1 MDMEKLLT
9 WLCKTGGEGSV
20 NACRDAIQVCKN
32 MESEKSVEVVGRN
45 ERTTTVYDDKQFAKA
60 HEWIKK
66 VRSAC
71 LGCIRNGGGEEA
83 VDLYYQTHLFDA
95 RFSFDS
101 FMLFIEHKRP
111 KEQQYW
117 LPRRKKLLFLAQAL
131 EDLEFDRLDEL
142 FLSMPPRTGKALAN
156 DTPVLTRQGWKSHGN
171 LVVGDEVI
179 GIDGKFKKVIA
190 VHPKC
195 QLDVQVEFTNGEKIL
210 CHENH
215 EWMFYDRRCGKNR
228 TLEIKQF
235 ERNKIDTGTL
245 NTRGHRYFLQEPNKS
260 AVLGEEKELPM
271 HPYALGVW
279 LGDGTNTNPTVCG
292 DAKDFPI
299 IDKMFR
305 AAKERVQWSTRQKE
319 TGAMYYGF
327 GFRKKLRS
335 MGMCHSR
342 KTLEKHIPDEYFTA
356 SISQRLELL
365 AGLLDTDGTL
375 RVKENRY
382 VFSTAEERLKNDFV
396 RLVSTFGWRTC
407 VVYYPPQ
414 TSSSGITG
422 IRGTYAVSFNPDM
435 YIPCALERKQIRSFS
450 KKRKVAVKNITRVEP
465 KEGNCITVEGDGMY
479 LVGNTLIPTH
489 NSSLVMFF
497 MLWVMLR
504 DSERPNLY
512 CSYTESVV
520 EIFYN
525 GLLEVLNDPYTY
537 DWKTVFPQSSIAS
550 TNAKDKLINLDRRK
564 RYSSITCRSLW
575 GALNGSCD
583 VSKGGYVV
591 GDDLI
596 SGIEEALSK
605 DRLDHAY
612 FQVTNNLLARDATG
626 TAKKLW
632 IGTRWAQSDP
642 IGRRIELLENDG
654 KFCDYRWKIVCVP
667 ALDGQD
673 ESNFDYD
680 YGIGITTEA
689 YYKIRAG
696 FERNNDM
703 ASWFAQYMGTP
714 VDRVGA
720 VFEPDDLRYYNGE
733 LPGADPDRIF
743 MAVDPAWG
751 GGDYVAA
758 PVCYQ
763 YGDDFYV
770 HDVVYN
776 NGDKTVT
783 WPLIV
788 SAIENNGVQAVGVEA
803 TKATSSYTEGINER
817 LKQKGIHINVQ
828 NSIKNWTGT
837 GKDQRILDKAP
848 DIRQHMVF
856 RDSGCRSRE
865 YERFM
870 QNLYSFKFLQ
880 GQAARK
886 QSDDA
891 PDSLAQALSMAYY
904 APAKVVLMRRSF

>member
-142 FLSMPPRTGKALAN
+142 FLSMPPRTGK
-156 DTPVLTRQGWKSHGN
+156 S
-171 LVVGDEVI
+171 
-179 GIDGKFKKVIA
+179 
-190 VHPKC
+190 
-195 QLDVQVEFTNGEKIL
+195 
-210 CHENH
+210 
-215 EWMFYDRRCGKNR
+215 
-228 TLEIKQF
+228 
-235 ERNKIDTGTL
+235 
-245 NTRGHRYFLQEPNKS
+245 
-260 AVLGEEKELPM
+260 
-271 HPYALGVW
+271 
-279 LGDGTNTNPTVCG
+279 
-292 DAKDFPI
+292 
-299 IDKMFR
+299 
-305 AAKERVQWSTRQKE
+305 
-319 TGAMYYGF
+319 
-327 GFRKKLRS
+327 
-335 MGMCHSR
+335 
-342 KTLEKHIPDEYFTA
+342 
-356 SISQRLELL
+356 
-365 AGLLDTDGTL
+365 
-375 RVKENRY
+375 
-382 VFSTAEERLKNDFV
+382 
-396 RLVSTFGWRTC
+396 
-407 VVYYPPQ
+407 
-414 TSSSGITG
+414 
-422 IRGTYAVSFNPDM
+422 
-435 YIPCALERKQIRSFS
+435 
-450 KKRKVAVKNITRVEP
+450 
-465 KEGNCITVEGDGMY
+465 
-479 LVGNTLIPTH
+479 TLI
-489 NSSLVMFF
+489 MFF

-654 KFCDYRWKIVCVP
+654 KFSGYRWKIVCVP
-667 ALDGQD
+667 ALNAHD

-689 YYKIRAG
+689 YHKVRAG

-870 QNLYSFKFLQ
+870 QNLYAFKFLQ

-904 APAKVVLMRRSF
+904 APAKVVLLRRSF

>member
-142 FLSMPPRTGKALAN
+142 FLSMPPRTGK
-156 DTPVLTRQGWKSHGN
+156 S
-171 LVVGDEVI
+171 
-179 GIDGKFKKVIA
+179 
-190 VHPKC
+190 
-195 QLDVQVEFTNGEKIL
+195 
-210 CHENH
+210 
-215 EWMFYDRRCGKNR
+215 
-228 TLEIKQF
+228 
-235 ERNKIDTGTL
+235 
-245 NTRGHRYFLQEPNKS
+245 
-260 AVLGEEKELPM
+260 
-271 HPYALGVW
+271 
-279 LGDGTNTNPTVCG
+279 
-292 DAKDFPI
+292 
-299 IDKMFR
+299 
-305 AAKERVQWSTRQKE
+305 
-319 TGAMYYGF
+319 
-327 GFRKKLRS
+327 
-335 MGMCHSR
+335 
-342 KTLEKHIPDEYFTA
+342 
-356 SISQRLELL
+356 
-365 AGLLDTDGTL
+365 
-375 RVKENRY
+375 
-382 VFSTAEERLKNDFV
+382 
-396 RLVSTFGWRTC
+396 
-407 VVYYPPQ
+407 
-414 TSSSGITG
+414 
-422 IRGTYAVSFNPDM
+422 
-435 YIPCALERKQIRSFS
+435 
-450 KKRKVAVKNITRVEP
+450 
-465 KEGNCITVEGDGMY
+465 
-479 LVGNTLIPTH
+479 TLI
-489 NSSLVMFF
+489 MFF

-654 KFCDYRWKIVCVP
+654 KFNGYRWKIVCVP
-667 ALDGQD
+667 ALNAQD

-689 YYKIRAG
+689 YHKVRAG

-870 QNLYSFKFLQ
+870 QNLYAFKFLQ

-904 APAKVVLMRRSF
+904 APAKVVLLRRSF

>member
-1 MDMEKLLT
+1 MDMDKLLT
-9 WLCKTGGEGSV
+9 WLCKTGGDGSV

-142 FLSMPPRTGKALAN
+142 FLSMPPRTGK
-156 DTPVLTRQGWKSHGN
+156 S
-171 LVVGDEVI
+171 
-179 GIDGKFKKVIA
+179 
-190 VHPKC
+190 
-195 QLDVQVEFTNGEKIL
+195 
-210 CHENH
+210 
-215 EWMFYDRRCGKNR
+215 
-228 TLEIKQF
+228 
-235 ERNKIDTGTL
+235 
-245 NTRGHRYFLQEPNKS
+245 
-260 AVLGEEKELPM
+260 
-271 HPYALGVW
+271 
-279 LGDGTNTNPTVCG
+279 
-292 DAKDFPI
+292 
-299 IDKMFR
+299 
-305 AAKERVQWSTRQKE
+305 
-319 TGAMYYGF
+319 
-327 GFRKKLRS
+327 
-335 MGMCHSR
+335 
-342 KTLEKHIPDEYFTA
+342 
-356 SISQRLELL
+356 
-365 AGLLDTDGTL
+365 
-375 RVKENRY
+375 
-382 VFSTAEERLKNDFV
+382 
-396 RLVSTFGWRTC
+396 
-407 VVYYPPQ
+407 
-414 TSSSGITG
+414 
-422 IRGTYAVSFNPDM
+422 
-435 YIPCALERKQIRSFS
+435 
-450 KKRKVAVKNITRVEP
+450 
-465 KEGNCITVEGDGMY
+465 
-479 LVGNTLIPTH
+479 TLI
-489 NSSLVMFF
+489 MFF

-654 KFCDYRWKIVCVP
+654 KFNGYRWKIVCVP
-667 ALDGQD
+667 ALNSQD

-689 YYKIRAG
+689 YHKVRAG

-828 NSIKNWTGT
+828 NSVKNWTGT

-904 APAKVVLMRRSF
+904 APAKVVLLRRSF

>member
-9 WLCKTGGEGSV
+9 WLCKTGGDGSV

-142 FLSMPPRTGKALAN
+142 FLSMPPRTGK
-156 DTPVLTRQGWKSHGN
+156 S
-171 LVVGDEVI
+171 
-179 GIDGKFKKVIA
+179 
-190 VHPKC
+190 
-195 QLDVQVEFTNGEKIL
+195 
-210 CHENH
+210 
-215 EWMFYDRRCGKNR
+215 
-228 TLEIKQF
+228 
-235 ERNKIDTGTL
+235 
-245 NTRGHRYFLQEPNKS
+245 
-260 AVLGEEKELPM
+260 
-271 HPYALGVW
+271 
-279 LGDGTNTNPTVCG
+279 
-292 DAKDFPI
+292 
-299 IDKMFR
+299 
-305 AAKERVQWSTRQKE
+305 
-319 TGAMYYGF
+319 
-327 GFRKKLRS
+327 
-335 MGMCHSR
+335 
-342 KTLEKHIPDEYFTA
+342 
-356 SISQRLELL
+356 
-365 AGLLDTDGTL
+365 
-375 RVKENRY
+375 
-382 VFSTAEERLKNDFV
+382 
-396 RLVSTFGWRTC
+396 
-407 VVYYPPQ
+407 
-414 TSSSGITG
+414 
-422 IRGTYAVSFNPDM
+422 
-435 YIPCALERKQIRSFS
+435 
-450 KKRKVAVKNITRVEP
+450 
-465 KEGNCITVEGDGMY
+465 
-479 LVGNTLIPTH
+479 TLI
-489 NSSLVMFF
+489 MFF

-654 KFCDYRWKIVCVP
+654 KFSGYRWKIVCVP
-667 ALDGQD
+667 ALNAHD

-689 YYKIRAG
+689 YHKVRAG

-870 QNLYSFKFLQ
+870 QNLYAFKFLQ

-904 APAKVVLMRRSF
+904 APAKVVLLRRSF

>member
-142 FLSMPPRTGKALAN
+142 FLSMPPRTGK
-156 DTPVLTRQGWKSHGN
+156 S
-171 LVVGDEVI
+171 
-179 GIDGKFKKVIA
+179 
-190 VHPKC
+190 
-195 QLDVQVEFTNGEKIL
+195 
-210 CHENH
+210 
-215 EWMFYDRRCGKNR
+215 
-228 TLEIKQF
+228 
-235 ERNKIDTGTL
+235 
-245 NTRGHRYFLQEPNKS
+245 
-260 AVLGEEKELPM
+260 
-271 HPYALGVW
+271 
-279 LGDGTNTNPTVCG
+279 
-292 DAKDFPI
+292 
-299 IDKMFR
+299 
-305 AAKERVQWSTRQKE
+305 
-319 TGAMYYGF
+319 
-327 GFRKKLRS
+327 
-335 MGMCHSR
+335 
-342 KTLEKHIPDEYFTA
+342 
-356 SISQRLELL
+356 
-365 AGLLDTDGTL
+365 
-375 RVKENRY
+375 
-382 VFSTAEERLKNDFV
+382 
-396 RLVSTFGWRTC
+396 
-407 VVYYPPQ
+407 
-414 TSSSGITG
+414 
-422 IRGTYAVSFNPDM
+422 
-435 YIPCALERKQIRSFS
+435 
-450 KKRKVAVKNITRVEP
+450 
-465 KEGNCITVEGDGMY
+465 
-479 LVGNTLIPTH
+479 TLI
-489 NSSLVMFF
+489 MFF

-512 CSYTESVV
+512 CSYTDSVV

-654 KFCDYRWKIVCVP
+654 KFSGYRWKIVCVP
-667 ALDGQD
+667 ALNAQD
-673 ESNFDYD
+673 ESNFNYD

-689 YYKIRAG
+689 YHKVRAG

-870 QNLYSFKFLQ
+870 QNLYAFKFLQ

-904 APAKVVLMRRSF
+904 APAKVVLLRRSF

>member
-142 FLSMPPRTGKALAN
+142 FLSMPPRTGK
-156 DTPVLTRQGWKSHGN
+156 S
-171 LVVGDEVI
+171 
-179 GIDGKFKKVIA
+179 
-190 VHPKC
+190 
-195 QLDVQVEFTNGEKIL
+195 
-210 CHENH
+210 
-215 EWMFYDRRCGKNR
+215 
-228 TLEIKQF
+228 
-235 ERNKIDTGTL
+235 
-245 NTRGHRYFLQEPNKS
+245 
-260 AVLGEEKELPM
+260 
-271 HPYALGVW
+271 
-279 LGDGTNTNPTVCG
+279 
-292 DAKDFPI
+292 
-299 IDKMFR
+299 
-305 AAKERVQWSTRQKE
+305 
-319 TGAMYYGF
+319 
-327 GFRKKLRS
+327 
-335 MGMCHSR
+335 
-342 KTLEKHIPDEYFTA
+342 
-356 SISQRLELL
+356 
-365 AGLLDTDGTL
+365 
-375 RVKENRY
+375 
-382 VFSTAEERLKNDFV
+382 
-396 RLVSTFGWRTC
+396 
-407 VVYYPPQ
+407 
-414 TSSSGITG
+414 
-422 IRGTYAVSFNPDM
+422 
-435 YIPCALERKQIRSFS
+435 
-450 KKRKVAVKNITRVEP
+450 
-465 KEGNCITVEGDGMY
+465 
-479 LVGNTLIPTH
+479 TLI
-489 NSSLVMFF
+489 MFF

-654 KFCDYRWKIVCVP
+654 KFSGYRWKIVCVP
-667 ALDGQD
+667 ALNAQD

-689 YYKIRAG
+689 YHKVRAG

-870 QNLYSFKFLQ
+870 QNLYAFKFLQ

-904 APAKVVLMRRSF
+904 APAKVVLLRRSF

>member
-1 MDMEKLLT
+1 MDMKKLLT

-142 FLSMPPRTGKALAN
+142 FLSMPPRTGK
-156 DTPVLTRQGWKSHGN
+156 S
-171 LVVGDEVI
+171 
-179 GIDGKFKKVIA
+179 
-190 VHPKC
+190 
-195 QLDVQVEFTNGEKIL
+195 
-210 CHENH
+210 
-215 EWMFYDRRCGKNR
+215 
-228 TLEIKQF
+228 
-235 ERNKIDTGTL
+235 
-245 NTRGHRYFLQEPNKS
+245 
-260 AVLGEEKELPM
+260 
-271 HPYALGVW
+271 
-279 LGDGTNTNPTVCG
+279 
-292 DAKDFPI
+292 
-299 IDKMFR
+299 
-305 AAKERVQWSTRQKE
+305 
-319 TGAMYYGF
+319 
-327 GFRKKLRS
+327 
-335 MGMCHSR
+335 
-342 KTLEKHIPDEYFTA
+342 
-356 SISQRLELL
+356 
-365 AGLLDTDGTL
+365 
-375 RVKENRY
+375 
-382 VFSTAEERLKNDFV
+382 
-396 RLVSTFGWRTC
+396 
-407 VVYYPPQ
+407 
-414 TSSSGITG
+414 
-422 IRGTYAVSFNPDM
+422 
-435 YIPCALERKQIRSFS
+435 
-450 KKRKVAVKNITRVEP
+450 
-465 KEGNCITVEGDGMY
+465 
-479 LVGNTLIPTH
+479 TLI
-489 NSSLVMFF
+489 MFF

-537 DWKTVFPQSSIAS
+537 DWKTVFPQSLIAS

-654 KFCDYRWKIVCVP
+654 KFNGYRWKIVCVP
-667 ALDGQD
+667 ALNAQD

-689 YYKIRAG
+689 YHKVRAG

-870 QNLYSFKFLQ
+870 QNLYAFKFLQ

-904 APAKVVLMRRSF
+904 APAKVVLLRRSF

>member
-142 FLSMPPRTGKALAN
+142 FLSMPPRTGK
-156 DTPVLTRQGWKSHGN
+156 S
-171 LVVGDEVI
+171 
-179 GIDGKFKKVIA
+179 
-190 VHPKC
+190 
-195 QLDVQVEFTNGEKIL
+195 
-210 CHENH
+210 
-215 EWMFYDRRCGKNR
+215 
-228 TLEIKQF
+228 
-235 ERNKIDTGTL
+235 
-245 NTRGHRYFLQEPNKS
+245 
-260 AVLGEEKELPM
+260 
-271 HPYALGVW
+271 
-279 LGDGTNTNPTVCG
+279 
-292 DAKDFPI
+292 
-299 IDKMFR
+299 
-305 AAKERVQWSTRQKE
+305 
-319 TGAMYYGF
+319 
-327 GFRKKLRS
+327 
-335 MGMCHSR
+335 
-342 KTLEKHIPDEYFTA
+342 
-356 SISQRLELL
+356 
-365 AGLLDTDGTL
+365 
-375 RVKENRY
+375 
-382 VFSTAEERLKNDFV
+382 
-396 RLVSTFGWRTC
+396 
-407 VVYYPPQ
+407 
-414 TSSSGITG
+414 
-422 IRGTYAVSFNPDM
+422 
-435 YIPCALERKQIRSFS
+435 
-450 KKRKVAVKNITRVEP
+450 
-465 KEGNCITVEGDGMY
+465 
-479 LVGNTLIPTH
+479 TLI
-489 NSSLVMFF
+489 MFF

-654 KFCDYRWKIVCVP
+654 KFNGYRWKIVCVP
-667 ALDGQD
+667 ALNAQD

-689 YYKIRAG
+689 YHKVRAG

-788 SAIENNGVQAVGVEA
+788 SAIENNDVQAVGVEA

-870 QNLYSFKFLQ
+870 QNLYAFKFLQ

-904 APAKVVLMRRSF
+904 APAKVVLLRRSF

>member
-45 ERTTTVYDDKQFAKA
+45 EHTTTVYDDKQFAKA

-142 FLSMPPRTGKALAN
+142 FLSMPPRTGK
-156 DTPVLTRQGWKSHGN
+156 S
-171 LVVGDEVI
+171 
-179 GIDGKFKKVIA
+179 
-190 VHPKC
+190 
-195 QLDVQVEFTNGEKIL
+195 
-210 CHENH
+210 
-215 EWMFYDRRCGKNR
+215 
-228 TLEIKQF
+228 
-235 ERNKIDTGTL
+235 
-245 NTRGHRYFLQEPNKS
+245 
-260 AVLGEEKELPM
+260 
-271 HPYALGVW
+271 
-279 LGDGTNTNPTVCG
+279 
-292 DAKDFPI
+292 
-299 IDKMFR
+299 
-305 AAKERVQWSTRQKE
+305 
-319 TGAMYYGF
+319 
-327 GFRKKLRS
+327 
-335 MGMCHSR
+335 
-342 KTLEKHIPDEYFTA
+342 
-356 SISQRLELL
+356 
-365 AGLLDTDGTL
+365 
-375 RVKENRY
+375 
-382 VFSTAEERLKNDFV
+382 
-396 RLVSTFGWRTC
+396 
-407 VVYYPPQ
+407 
-414 TSSSGITG
+414 
-422 IRGTYAVSFNPDM
+422 
-435 YIPCALERKQIRSFS
+435 
-450 KKRKVAVKNITRVEP
+450 
-465 KEGNCITVEGDGMY
+465 
-479 LVGNTLIPTH
+479 TLI
-489 NSSLVMFF
+489 MFF

-537 DWKTVFPQSSIAS
+537 DWKAVFPQSSIAS

-654 KFCDYRWKIVCVP
+654 KFSGYRWKIVCVP
-667 ALDGQD
+667 ALNAQD

-689 YYKIRAG
+689 YHKVRAG

-870 QNLYSFKFLQ
+870 QNLYAFKFLQ

-904 APAKVVLMRRSF
+904 APAKVVLLRRNF

>member
-142 FLSMPPRTGKALAN
+142 FLSMAPRTGK
-156 DTPVLTRQGWKSHGN
+156 S
-171 LVVGDEVI
+171 
-179 GIDGKFKKVIA
+179 
-190 VHPKC
+190 
-195 QLDVQVEFTNGEKIL
+195 
-210 CHENH
+210 
-215 EWMFYDRRCGKNR
+215 
-228 TLEIKQF
+228 
-235 ERNKIDTGTL
+235 
-245 NTRGHRYFLQEPNKS
+245 
-260 AVLGEEKELPM
+260 
-271 HPYALGVW
+271 
-279 LGDGTNTNPTVCG
+279 
-292 DAKDFPI
+292 
-299 IDKMFR
+299 
-305 AAKERVQWSTRQKE
+305 
-319 TGAMYYGF
+319 
-327 GFRKKLRS
+327 
-335 MGMCHSR
+335 
-342 KTLEKHIPDEYFTA
+342 
-356 SISQRLELL
+356 
-365 AGLLDTDGTL
+365 
-375 RVKENRY
+375 
-382 VFSTAEERLKNDFV
+382 
-396 RLVSTFGWRTC
+396 
-407 VVYYPPQ
+407 
-414 TSSSGITG
+414 
-422 IRGTYAVSFNPDM
+422 
-435 YIPCALERKQIRSFS
+435 
-450 KKRKVAVKNITRVEP
+450 
-465 KEGNCITVEGDGMY
+465 
-479 LVGNTLIPTH
+479 TLI
-489 NSSLVMFF
+489 MFF

-632 IGTRWAQSDP
+632 IGTRWAQADP
-642 IGRRIELLENDG
+642 IGRRIELLENDA
-654 KFCDYRWKIVCVP
+654 KFKDYRYRIVNIP
-667 ALDGQD
+667 ALNAED

-689 YYKIRAG
+689 YHKVRAG

-870 QNLYSFKFLQ
+870 QNLYAFKFLQ

-904 APAKVVLMRRSF
+904 APAKVVLLRRSF